1 VESAAIGLIAGRA
14 AAAER
19 RGDPLRPL
27 TATTA
32 LGALVNHITGG
43 HIEVIDAGPPSFQ
56 PMNIN
61 FGLFPPLAGQIK
73 SPEGKRL
80 RGGEK
85 AAAKKAAMSARAAE
99 DLETW
104 LRGQAILAAE

>member
-1 VESAAIGLIAGRA
+1 
-14 AAAER
+14 
-19 RGDPLRPL
+19 
-27 TATTA
+27 
-32 LGALVNHITGG
+32 
-43 HIEVIDAGPPSFQ
+43 
-56 PMNIN
+56 MNIN